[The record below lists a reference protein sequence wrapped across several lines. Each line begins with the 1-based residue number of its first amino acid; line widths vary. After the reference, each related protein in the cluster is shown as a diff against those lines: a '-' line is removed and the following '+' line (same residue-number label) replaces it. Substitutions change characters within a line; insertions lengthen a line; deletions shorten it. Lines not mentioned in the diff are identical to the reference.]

1 MKDETRVGRWDS
13 LQNIKHNISVC
24 MIVKNEQK
32 YMSDCLK
39 SVQPIAKEIVVVDTG
54 STDRTK
60 EIALFF
66 GAHVY
71 DFVWVNDFSKARN
84 FSLAKAHGDW
94 ILVMDADELI
104 SSNDHDKLQQILKA
118 SQGQVTA
125 YRIQTRNYTNQTN
138 TVGFRFNRG
147 EYKEEAGVGW
157 YPSEKVRLFPNDPR
171 IQFEYPVHE
180 LVEPRLQKCK
190 IPIQEC
196 PIAVHHYGPLNEAN
210 TLRKTKTYYGLGLK
224 KKNQYSRNSGALKEL
239 AIQLS
244 QLGKYDE
251 ALDIWQRFVKLK
263 PRSAEA
269 YVNMAAACW
278 SLARYSDAIAFSG
291 KALRLEPSL
300 KEATF
305 NMAFSMLMMGR
316 AAEAKTALK
325 RLLEKQADYVA
336 AQFLLCIVHV
346 CLEELT
352 LAEGIYKKLQALP
365 IGEFIG
371 ESFLEISK
379 RFQAASLCDYVRC
392 TIDAAIHF
400 GCAGQE
406 MRDQFEVCK
415 SAA

>member
-1 MKDETRVGRWDS
+1 MKQDMHVRQGDGS
-13 LQNIKHNISVC
+13 QNLGQNLSVC
-24 MIVKNEQK
+24 LIVKNEEK
-32 YMSDCLK
+32 YLSDCLK
-39 SVQPIAKEIVVVDTG
+39 SVQPIAKEIVIVDTG
-54 STDRTK
+54 SSDRTK

-66 GAHVY
+66 RAHVY
-71 DFVWVNDFSKARN
+71 DFVWEEDFSKARN

-104 SSNDHDKLQQILKA
+104 SSNDYDKLQQILNA
-118 SQGQVTA
+118 SQGQVIA
-125 YRIQTRNYTNQTN
+125 YRIQTRNYTYQAN
-138 TVGFRFNRG
+138 TVGFRFNRD

-180 LVEPRLQKCK
+180 LVEPSLKKCH

-224 KKNQYSRNSGALKEL
+224 KKKQYSRNSTALKEL

-244 QLGKYDE
+244 QLGQYDE
-251 ALDIWQRFVKLK
+251 ALDIWKRFVKLK

-305 NMAFSMLMMGR
+305 NMGFSMLMLGR
-316 AAEAKTALK
+316 AGEAKTALK
-325 RLLEKQADYVA
+325 RLLEKHPDYVA
-336 AQFLLCIVHV
+336 AQFLLCIAHA
-346 CLEELT
+346 CLGELT

-379 RFQAASLCDYVRC
+379 RFQAASRSDYMRL
-392 TIDAAIHF
+392 TFNAANHF

-406 MRDQFEVCK
+406 LRDQFGDSQ